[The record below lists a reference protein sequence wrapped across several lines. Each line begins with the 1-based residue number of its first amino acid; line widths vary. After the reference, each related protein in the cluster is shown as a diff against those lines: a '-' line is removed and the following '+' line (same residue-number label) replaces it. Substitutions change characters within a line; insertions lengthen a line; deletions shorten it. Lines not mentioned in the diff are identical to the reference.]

1 MDPSYRGRVPQVPY
15 SARQSG
21 GRFRLQPRTLI
32 IALVLIVVVIIGF
45 VLLSQSGD
53 KSGPL
58 QQRLTARLATLQ
70 KMTDEGEK
78 TLKSSDLRELNAR
91 LRLQLSSDTKA
102 LGDRFTE
109 PNPDKTI
116 TANEADTASFNSLKE
131 AQLNSRFDDT
141 YRKLIAQKLD
151 STTLLMKELHGKTQ
165 SKKLKDALNDA
176 YRNLTLLQDQ
186 VTPTTTIQ

>member
-15 SARQSG
+15 SSRQSG
-21 GRFRLQPRTLI
+21 GRFRLQPRTLV

-58 QQRLTARLATLQ
+58 QQHLSARLATLQ

-78 TLKSSDLRELNAR
+78 NLKSSDLRELNAR
-91 LRLQLSSDTKA
+91 LRIQLSSDTKS
-102 LGDRFTE
+102 LGDSFTE
-109 PNPDKTI
+109 TKPDKTI

-131 AQLNSRFDDT
+131 AQLNSRFDDS
-141 YRKLIAQKLD
+141 YRTLIAHKLD
-151 STTLLMKELHGKTQ
+151 STTLLMKELYGKTQ
-165 SKKLKDALNDA
+165 SKKLKDALNNA
-176 YRNLTLLQDQ
+176 YKNFKQLEDQLT
-186 VTPTTTIQ
+186 TNS